1 MITHQNPWFQMNLID
16 HTAKVAQQRAAIITT
31 LLSIL
36 MVFTSTVS
44 SSQDTPEGA
53 TSFKSSAGLYSM
65 KDALGRTQMGQDL
78 NLRVNSSVGNTW
90 IGYFETQSKD
100 LQQTRI
106 GWDNAFKVGALR
118 IQPSL
123 QSATGGFFGGSLGV
137 ETGEALFIGAA
148 LGRTNLKNYVNL
160 NFDPNDSWTFTSG
173 YRWNAQRTVS
183 LQVVRDNRENPDQQ
197 HIHVMYRTS
206 FTDNNRFLID
216 VLVKSGTVE
225 NEYIKKV
232 GWMTGLD
239 WGDLGLRF
247 AYDPKVNFTSSDMKR
262 LIFSYRY

>member
-16 HTAKVAQQRAAIITT
+16 HTVKVAQQRAPIITT

-36 MVFTSTVS
+36 MMFTSTVS
-44 SSQDTPEGA
+44 LSQDKPEGG
-53 TSFKSSAGLYSM
+53 TPFKLSAGLYSM
-65 KDALGRTQMGQDL
+65 KDALGRTQMAQDL
-78 NLRVNSSVGNTW
+78 NLRVSSTVGNTW

-137 ETGEALFIGAA
+137 ETGEALFVGAA

-160 NFDPNDSWTFTSG
+160 NFDPNDSWTFTTG
-173 YRWNAQRTVS
+173 YRWNAQHTVS

-197 HIHVMYRTS
+197 HIHLTYRTP
-206 FTDNNRFLID
+206 FADNKRLLID
-216 VLVKSGTVE
+216 LLVKSGTVE
-225 NEYIKKV
+225 NEHIKKI
-232 GWMTGLD
+232 GLMTGLD

-247 AYDPKVNFTSSDMKR
+247 AYDPKVNFTSTDIKR
-262 LIFSYRY
+262 FIISYRY

>member
-16 HTAKVAQQRAAIITT
+16 HTVKVAQQRAPIITT

-36 MVFTSTVS
+36 MMFTSTVS
-44 SSQDTPEGA
+44 LSQDKPEGG
-53 TSFKSSAGLYSM
+53 TPFKLSAGLYSM
-65 KDALGRTQMGQDL
+65 KDALGRTQIGQDL
-78 NLRVNSSVGNTW
+78 NLRVSSTVGNTW

-137 ETGEALFIGAA
+137 ETGEALFVGAA

-160 NFDPNDSWTFTSG
+160 NFDPNDSWTFTTG
-173 YRWNAQRTVS
+173 YRWNAQHTVS

-197 HIHVMYRTS
+197 HIHLTYRTP
-206 FTDNNRFLID
+206 FADNKRLLID
-216 VLVKSGTVE
+216 LLVKSGTVE
-225 NEYIKKV
+225 NEHIKKI
-232 GWMTGLD
+232 GLMTGLD

-247 AYDPKVNFTSSDMKR
+247 AYDPKVNFTSTDMKR
-262 LIFSYRY
+262 FIFSYRY